1 MGFFSSS
8 IEEKLEKLY
17 ISMFQ
22 NMGMSI
28 SDARATVSQMLEDA
42 KENVRKNGES
52 QTSKEAIEYFLTDE
66 KFSKKLEILRADG
79 VKDDDIRWWLKMQ
92 PLERQMMLKMDEL
105 NKTVLMMNL
114 VEEGK
119 EMDEAER
126 QVRKYHPVFGDSL
139 DEKNSKG
146 QDRPIPEM
154 LKDRIN
160 IYIENRVKSDLDQYK
175 KDIEESSS
183 FNALIRKEVVAKKL

>member
-1 MGFFSSS
+1 MGFFLSS

-17 ISMFQ
+17 VGMFQ

-28 SDARATVSQMLEDA
+28 SDARVTVKQMLAEA
-42 KENVRKNGES
+42 KENVKKSGEKE
-52 QTSKEAIEYFLTDE
+52 TSKEAIEYFLTDG
-66 KFSKKLEILRADG
+66 KFSEKLEVLRMDG
-79 VKDDDIRWWLKMQ
+79 IKDEDIRWWMNMQ

-114 VEEGK
+114 LKEGK
-119 EMDEAER
+119 EMDEAEQ
-126 QVRKYHPVFGDSL
+126 QVRKYHPIFGDPL
-139 DEKNSKG
+139 NEKNAKG

-160 IYIENRVKSDLDQYK
+160 IYIEKRIKSDLEQYK

-183 FNALIRKEVVAKKL
+183 FNALIRKEIKIGNL